1 MIKKSIRKYCYW
13 CSGNQSSE
21 ITHCPAS
28 DCPLHSLRTGNNPDS
43 LKRLKSITLRCL
55 DCRGGSKIDVNRC
68 DDASCPLFPYRN
80 GKNPARRGL
89 GNKDIKRYLSLKKSS
104 LSNVKISKSSL

>member
-1 MIKKSIRKYCYW
+1 M
-13 CSGNQSSE
+13 
-21 ITHCPAS
+21 
-28 DCPLHSLRTGNNPDS
+28 
-43 LKRLKSITLRCL
+43 TLRCL
-55 DCRGGSKIDVNRC
+55 DCKGESKIDVNKC

-104 LSNVKISKSSL
+104 LSNVKTSKVNL